1 MDFSTVRR
9 KIQQSQYPS
18 FESFNKDILL
28 IFQNCVKYN
37 SSDSVFGKYALQ
49 MHKAWKQRYGK
60 IYRTLLPST
69 TPTVP
74 TEAAQSAAS
83 NVNVKPVEDVK
94 PPKVIDGSNE
104 KANKPVVTK
113 PLPLPTPDKGIKDKD
128 KGKETQEVLLKLWKF
143 VNEHDKQHIFLEKV
157 SLFVCFIHCDRVLMR

>member
-83 NVNVKPVEDVK
+83 NVKPVDIIK

-104 KANKPVVTK
+104 EAVVSKLSLT
-113 PLPLPTPDKGIKDKD
+113 LPTPDKDNKKYYWNY
-128 KGKETQEVLLKLWKF
+128 ENNLLM
-143 VNEHDKQHIFLEKV
+143 NMIN
-157 SLFVCFIHCDRVLMR
+157 SISS